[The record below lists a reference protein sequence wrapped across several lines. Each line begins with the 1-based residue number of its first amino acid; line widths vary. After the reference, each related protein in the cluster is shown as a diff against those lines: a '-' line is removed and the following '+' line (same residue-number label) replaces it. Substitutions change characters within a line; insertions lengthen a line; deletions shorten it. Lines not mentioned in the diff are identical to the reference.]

1 MRAEQC
7 FLQSNGSEVGE
18 NFWKECLRDQARFQ
32 LFTTTEA
39 AFFTAAYSIICG
51 VGLLSNGLL
60 IYVLFASLKKRNPG
74 DVFII
79 NLALSNFLLAA
90 LYIPFLWLPVNEG
103 DFTHGLFFC
112 KFANALPGSNIFCS
126 TLTIAVM
133 AVDRYYAVVNM
144 NKSQISTRNNYF
156 AILVAG
162 LIWVVALALSLPYL
176 LHYNLLSF
184 RFPLEYALRFNKT
197 EEIILFTTCTL
208 RPQSCVDSGLN
219 AEDEKRCTEQVELV
233 ISGFS
238 ISGTVVDFG
247 RLLRQADSFF
257 AQSRSTP
264 SAEIARSPQKP
275 PTTTT
280 TNHRQQRRHHRSR
293 SGENPRPKHTCH
305 QAAICHG
312 RQLCA
317 CMDAV
322 RSAQLVHPLA
332 LFTLDRRHRD
342 ESDARRPSIQTDHCP
357 INMHQSYNLWIFEQK
372 FKQTKV
378 KCIKT
383 KVVTQFTPNYLGPSK
398 SNFCSFE

>member
-162 LIWVVALALSLPYL
+162 LIWIVALALSLPYL

-233 ISGFS
+233 VS
-238 ISGTVVDFG
+238 ILQAVFLYLVPLLILVVYCVKLTHFLHKADRRRQL
-247 RLLRQADSFF
+247 RLLGRRKNHPPPPPPITASSGGIIE
-257 AQSRSTP
+257 AGPVKTPARSTRAIKLLFAMAASYALVWMP
-264 SAEIARSPQKP
+264 FEVLSLYIHLRSSHW
-275 PTTTT
+275 TEDT
-280 TNHRQQRRHHRSR
+280 
-293 SGENPRPKHTCH
+293 
-305 QAAICHG
+305 
-312 RQLCA
+312 
-317 CMDAV
+317 V
-322 RSAQLVHPLA
+322 
-332 LFTLDRRHRD
+332 
-342 ESDARRPSIQTDHCP
+342 
-357 INMHQSYNLWIFEQK
+357 
-372 FKQTKV
+372 TKV
-378 KCIKT
+378 MRVDQAFKLITVLSICINPIIYGFLNKNLN
-383 KVVTQFTPNYLGPSK
+383 KRLKNMFKRKMHSK
-398 SNFCSFE
+398 L